1 MSFGCEARAWQTHAP
16 TLSEREDSMV
26 MDVRRIL
33 HLAVVA
39 AMTLPTAEMWA
50 GQAAA
55 TADNERQMAIADE
68 QQGDF
73 VEAEAAWRAVLKI
86 HPENAE
92 SYAHLGFLEAKRGR
106 YKEAVPLYRKAFA
119 LDPTM
124 PGLSLNLGLSLFKS
138 GAMKDA
144 IQTLTP
150 LLKKSSASSAEAQ
163 RLNILIGMSH
173 YGIGEYAAAIP
184 YLKDAT
190 THDTESL
197 WLRLAL
203 AQSCLASK
211 QFPCV
216 LDVYREI
223 LALNAESAE
232 ADMLAGEALDEM
244 RDHAG
249 AIREFQAAA
258 KADPKMPNVHF
269 ALGYVLWTQN
279 QIEEAA
285 KEFDAEL
292 ANTPD
297 HPQALV
303 YLADV
308 DIKLSNTAGA
318 LVLLEKAVRI
328 DPKIAL
334 GHLDL
339 GIAYAGLGRKTEAL
353 REMKIAEELN
363 PNDQNV
369 HWRLGHFY
377 QEAGQKVEAKAE
389 FDKTRNLQRASDDT
403 VFKKLAEAQAK
414 GQPTNQVQRIPANN

>member
-1 MSFGCEARAWQTHAP
+1 MALYARQILQFATSVCMALFMAGICVSQTG
-16 TLSEREDSMV
+16 TTTVD
-26 MDVRRIL
+26 
-33 HLAVVA
+33 
-39 AMTLPTAEMWA
+39 
-50 GQAAA
+50 
-55 TADNERQMAIADE
+55 ERQIAIAAE
-68 QQGDF
+68 QQGNL
-73 VEAEAAWRAVLKI
+73 VGAETAWKAVSI
-86 HPENAE
+86 AHSASAE
-92 SYAHLGFLEAKRGR
+92 PYAHLGYLEAKQER
-106 YKEAVPLYRKAFA
+106 YKQAVPLYRKALA
-119 LDPTM
+119 LDPHM
-124 PGLSLNLGLSLFKS
+124 AGLPLNLGLSLFKS
-138 GAMKDA
+138 GDMKDA
-144 IQTLTP
+144 IQILTP
-150 LLKKSSASSAEAQ
+150 LLAKSPVSSPEAQ

-173 YGIGEYAAAIP
+173 YGIGEFAAAVP
-184 YLKDAT
+184 YLKEAT

-249 AIREFQAAA
+249 AIRQFRAAV

-285 KEFDAEL
+285 SEFKAEL

-297 HPQALV
+297 HPQALS

-308 DIKLSNTAGA
+308 DIKLSDTVDAQP
-318 LVLLEKAVRI
+318 LLEKAIRL

-339 GIAYAGLGRKTEAL
+339 GIVYAELGRRTEAL
-353 REMKIAEELN
+353 REMKIAEEQN
-363 PNDQNV
+363 PSDQKV
-369 HWRLGHFY
+369 HWRMGRFY
-377 QEAGQKVEAKAE
+377 QEEGKKAEAKAE
-389 FDKTRNLQRASDDT
+389 FDKTRTLQKTFDES
-403 VFKKLAEAQAK
+403 VFKKLKDAQKK
-414 GQPTNQVQRIPANN
+414 GQPDDQAQSVPVNN